1 MCSPSQDIILL
12 FDVDGTL
19 TAPRKAIEP
28 KMAEFMASVR
38 SNATCGIVGG
48 SDLAKIAEQLGGM
61 EVRGLD
67 SSIYVL
73 DCKIQP
79 VQSIEA
85 HMGEK
90 ALQQF
95 INFSL
100 DYMAK
105 LELPA
110 KRGTFVEFRSGL
122 INLCPV
128 GRSCSQELRDQF
140 AVYDK
145 EHKVREKFVAAL
157 REKFPD
163 LGLTFS
169 IGGQISIDAFPT
181 GWDKTYC
188 LQFIEKDFKS
198 IHFFGDKTSPGGND
212 YEIFSDPRTIGH
224 TVSSPADTRLQVSQL
239 LQL

>member
-1 MCSPSQDIILL
+1 MVFMTNMFKKTSE
-12 FDVDGTL
+12 TL
-19 TAPRKAIEP
+19 KYPFVFAENGLVAYHHGQLKA
-28 KMAEFMASVR
+28 K
-38 SNATCGIVGG
+38 
-48 SDLAKIAEQLGGM
+48 
-61 EVRGLD
+61 
-67 SSIYVL
+67 
-73 DCKIQP
+73 
-79 VQSIEA
+79 QSIEA